1 MHHRHSMPGSVLHR
15 TDWQQMVVILHS
27 YGCPQ
32 GESAL
37 MGMLDVQDL
46 DTVVARKKRRSVNK
60 TNVRPIGNASIEVL
74 QKRRAEKP
82 EQRKASRE
90 AALRYVNQHQT
101 MSETP
106 VCRILHAMLPLHA
119 HELGG
124 LPSSSQSLLMDR
136 AFSVACFHTYM
147 WPCLHVALSL

>member
-1 MHHRHSMPGSVLHR
+1 
-15 TDWQQMVVILHS
+15 
-27 YGCPQ
+27 
-32 GESAL
+32 
-37 MGMLDVQDL
+37 MGMLAVQDL

-101 MSETP
+101 MSKP
-106 VCRILHAMLPLHA
+106 LVCS
-119 HELGG
+119 LGYIV
-124 LPSSSQSLLMDR
+124 PYCHCMHMS
-136 AFSVACFHTYM
+136 
-147 WPCLHVALSL
+147 

>member
-1 MHHRHSMPGSVLHR
+1 
-15 TDWQQMVVILHS
+15 MVVILHS
-27 YGCPQ
+27 CGHLKA
-32 GESAL
+32 EAAL
-37 MGMLDVQDL
+37 MRMLDVQDL

-101 MSETP
+101 MSKPP
-106 VCRILHAMLPLHA
+106 VC
-119 HELGG
+119 
-124 LPSSSQSLLMDR
+124 
-136 AFSVACFHTYM
+136 SVGYFIATACT
-147 WPCLHVALSL
+147 